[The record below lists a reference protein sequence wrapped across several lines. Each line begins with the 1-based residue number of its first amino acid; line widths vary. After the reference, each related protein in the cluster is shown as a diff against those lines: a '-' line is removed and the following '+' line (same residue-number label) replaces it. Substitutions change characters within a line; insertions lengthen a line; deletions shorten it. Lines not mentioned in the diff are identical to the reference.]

1 MGRSGRRSE
10 SLLVAGAFVVAA
22 TLLTLPLVLDLKRTL
37 PSDHADTLLIT
48 WIIGWDADRLRHGLR
63 GLWDAPIFFP
73 YRGTLAF
80 SETMLGVAIFAAPV
94 YWITADPVL
103 TYNVAFLIA
112 FAIAGAGMYLLAR
125 ELTGSRAAAFA
136 AGMYYAFGPFRMSQ
150 YAHVQMVATGW
161 IPIALYGLHRYFSTR
176 RPRWLGVF
184 AAAWVLQTLSN
195 MYIGYFIAVPIA
207 VVIADA
213 VWRARE
219 GRPRIL
225 LHLAA
230 AGLVAGAA
238 LAPVGAAYYRA
249 RADYHQ
255 VRDIS
260 EVAANGADLRS
271 YVVGKN
277 SIGVWRWL
285 PTAVG
290 VDPEKELF
298 PGLFAASL
306 AVLGFWTAVADPRRR
321 RWAIVY
327 GMVAITALV
336 LSLGPRVRVW
346 GTVVTTH
353 GPYAWMLAI
362 VPGMDGMRVPARF
375 AIVVIAA
382 LSVLVAFGVDW
393 LLRRVA
399 HRFQWLMAAACVAM
413 VVADGWAA
421 PNTTVS
427 YSARGRPEDRGVALW
442 LADRAAGA
450 ALHLP
455 IHPSGEQLLDYQF
468 MTLVHGHP
476 IVNGFSGYVTTL
488 VDVLG
493 SPLSPLYDFERF
505 PAAVRMLRSLG
516 IRYVFVHPSDYDGA
530 STAAGLPDRT
540 IRALRD
546 SGQIAKEAGL
556 PKVTAFELTPW
567 DPPAGADV
575 PLTLIPPGELTAS
588 ASESADRIPNLFD
601 GDRDTRWIAGIGG
614 QDGSSWLRVALTRPA
629 DVARV
634 ELQIAE
640 RSIGDYPRVLRIE
653 GEDGTGRSHLLY
665 EASPY
670 PEFAAALVR
679 DGRYPNLRIPIPH
692 NGDTVA
698 LWIRQTATSSAS
710 WSVHELRVWRYDLS
724 GGNR

>member
-1 MGRSGRRSE
+1 MTGTKRE
-10 SLLVAGAFVVAA
+10 SVLVAGAFVAA
-22 TLLTLPLVLDLKRTL
+22 TIALTFPLALDLKRTL
-37 PSDHADTLLIT
+37 PSDHGDTLLIT

-80 SETMLGVAIFAAPV
+80 SETMLGVAVFAAPV

-161 IPIALYGLHRYFSTR
+161 IPIALFGLHRYFSTR
-176 RPRWLGVF
+176 RPIWLALF
-184 AAAWVLQTLSN
+184 AVSWVLQTLSN

-213 VWRARE
+213 VWRARD

-230 AGLVAGAA
+230 AGLLAGAA

-260 EVAANGADLRS
+260 EVAANSADLRS

-277 SIGVWRWL
+277 SVGVWRWL

-306 AVLGFWTAVADPRRR
+306 AALGFWTAATDPRRR

-327 GMVAITALV
+327 GTVAMAALV
-336 LSLGPRVRVW
+336 LSLGPHVRIW

-353 GPYAWMLAI
+353 GPYAWLLAI

-375 AIVVIAA
+375 AIIVIAA

-393 LLRRVA
+393 LRRRVPPSF
-399 HRFQWLMAAACVAM
+399 RPVIAAACVAL

-421 PNTTVS
+421 PIATVS
-427 YSARGRPEDRGVALW
+427 YSARGRPEDRGVAFW

-468 MTLVHGHP
+468 MTLVHRHP
-476 IVNGFSGYVTTL
+476 IVNGFSGYVTPL

-493 SPLSPLYDFERF
+493 SQLSPLYDFERF

-516 IRYVFVHPSDYDGA
+516 IRYVFVHPDDYDAA
-530 STAAGLPDRT
+530 SIAAGLPDRM
-540 IRALRD
+540 IRALRE
-546 SGQIAKEAGL
+546 SAQVAKEAGL
-556 PKVTAFELTPW
+556 PRVTAFELMPW
-567 DPPAGADV
+567 DPPAGADA
-575 PLTLIPPGELTAS
+575 PLTLIPADELTTS

-640 RSIGDYPRVLRIE
+640 RSIGDYPRLLRIE
-653 GEDGTGRSHLLY
+653 GEDAAGHSHLLY

-679 DGRYPNLRIPIPH
+679 DGRYPNLVIPIPH

-698 LWIRQTATSSAS
+698 LWIRQTAPSSAS
-710 WSVHELRVWRYDLS
+710 WSVHELRLWRYDAS

>member
-10 SLLVAGAFVVAA
+10 PLLVAAAFVVAA
-22 TLLTLPLVLDLKRTL
+22 IALTLPLALDLKRTL
-37 PSDHADTLLIT
+37 PSDHGDTLLIT

-80 SETMLGVAIFAAPV
+80 SETMLGVAVFASPV

-112 FAIAGAGMYLLAR
+112 FAIAGVGMYLLAR

-161 IPIALYGLHRYFSTR
+161 IPIALFGLHRYFTTR
-176 RPRWLGVF
+176 RPRWLGLF
-184 AAAWVLQTLSN
+184 AVGWVLQTLSN

-219 GRPRIL
+219 GRTRNL

-230 AGLVAGAA
+230 AGLLVAAA

-255 VRDIS
+255 VRNLD
-260 EVAANGADLRS
+260 EVAANSADLRS

-277 SIGVWRWL
+277 SVGVWRWL

-290 VDPEKELF
+290 VDPEKELL
-298 PGLFAASL
+298 PGLFALTL
-306 AVLGFWTAVADPRRR
+306 AAIGFWTAVTDPRRR
-321 RWAIVY
+321 RWAVVY
-327 GMVAITALV
+327 GVVALTALV
-336 LSLGPRVRVW
+336 LSLGPRVRIW
-346 GTVVTTH
+346 GTVVTAH
-353 GPYAWMLAI
+353 GPYAWLLAI

-375 AIVVIAA
+375 AIIVIAA
-382 LSVLVAFGVDW
+382 LSVLVAFGVEW
-393 LLRRVA
+393 LLRQA
-399 HRFQWLMAAACVAM
+399 APRFRPLMAVVCVAM

-421 PNTTVS
+421 PITTVS
-427 YSARGRPEDRGVALW
+427 YSARGRPEDRGVAFW

-450 ALHLP
+450 VLHLP

-516 IRYVFVHPSDYDGA
+516 VRYVFVHPDDYDGA
-530 STAAGLPDRT
+530 AIAAGMPDRT

-556 PKVTAFELTPW
+556 PRVTAFELTPW
-567 DPPAGADV
+567 DPPGADA
-575 PLTLIPPGELTAS
+575 PLTPIPTGELTAS

-614 QDGSSWLRVALTRPA
+614 QDGSSWLRVALAHPA
-629 DVARV
+629 DIARV
-634 ELQIAE
+634 ELLLAE
-640 RSIGDYPRVLRIE
+640 RSIGDYPRALRIE
-653 GEDGTGRSHLLY
+653 SQDAAGGTHLLY

-670 PEFAAALVR
+670 PEFGAALVR
-679 DGRYPNLRIPIPH
+679 DGRYPNLTIPFPH
-692 NGDTVA
+692 NRDTVA
-698 LWIRQTATSSAS
+698 LWIRQTVPSSAS
-710 WSVHELRVWRYDLS
+710 WSVHELRLWRYDAS